1 MGSIP
6 TPSLSTGN
14 NMVFNLRGLRL
25 VTAQKNPFFASVL
38 FNLKLEINNDFPT
51 AATDGIRIMF
61 NESFMDSLTQDERVG
76 VLTHEL
82 LHVVF
87 LHMSRRKSRNPR
99 LWNVAADYVI
109 NLVIAANGL
118 VLPKS
123 CLYDIQYR
131 DLTTE
136 EVYDKL
142 SDDSHSPDFDD
153 IIESASE
160 AELREISDIIKS
172 ASQQFGNTVKGLD
185 RLFSS
190 LHEPEI
196 DWVTLLHNFVIRD
209 MSDFRGYDRR
219 FVSRGEYFDTLD
231 SDRLKLVIGVDTSGS
246 IDESLIGDFLGEV
259 NQLVRLYDI
268 DARYFWFDT
277 EHTEFEINDPR
288 PVGGGGTSV
297 ETLLSDEDLIDYHCV
312 VILTDGFLQKYED
325 LISDRPVLYLTP
337 SYAN

>member
-1 MGSIP
+1 M
-6 TPSLSTGN
+6 T
-14 NMVFNLRGLRL
+14 FNLRGLRL

-38 FNLKLEINNDFPT
+38 FSLKLEINNDIPT
-51 AATDGIRIMF
+51 AATDGKRIMF
-61 NESFMDSLTQDERVG
+61 NESFMDSLTKDERVG

-87 LHMSRRKSRNPR
+87 LHMSRRKTRNPQ

-109 NLVIAANGL
+109 NLVIRANGL
-118 VLPKS
+118 VLPDN
-123 CLYDIQYR
+123 CLYDIQYT
-131 DLTTE
+131 DMTTE

-142 SDDSHSPDFDD
+142 IQDGKVGQSPDFND

-160 AELREISDIIKS
+160 DELREIADIIKS
-172 ASQQFGNTVKGLD
+172 ASQQFGHTVKGMD
-185 RLFSS
+185 RLFNS

-219 FVSRGEYFDTLD
+219 FISRGEYFDTLD
-231 SDRLKLVIGVDTSGS
+231 SEKLKLVVGVDTSGS
-246 IDESLIGDFLGEV
+246 IDDTLIGDFLGEV
-259 NQLVRLYDI
+259 NSLVQLYDV

-277 EHTEFEINDPR
+277 KHTEFELSDPR

-297 ETLLSDEDLIDYHCV
+297 TTLLSDEDLIDYDCV
-312 VILTDGFLQKYED
+312 VILTDGYLDKID
-325 LISDRPVLYLTP
+325 DPVGDRSILYLTP
-337 SYAN
+337 SYVIKFTNKLSC